1 MVGKIILLCK
11 RDHVGVIVIF
21 QCNAI
26 QQREVNVHIVHI
38 LNMWDICRRNRKGAA
53 GGIQSSVTQSQE
65 TMAAGLVT
73 EPERVSPSP
82 TAVICIPPSPDLG
95 TYPSSDV
102 DDVYI
107 LSLRYVISANS
118 DTYSLLCGP

>member
-1 MVGKIILLCK
+1 MIL
-11 RDHVGVIVIF
+11 

-26 QQREVNVHIVHI
+26 QQHEVNVRIVHI
-38 LNMWDICRRNRKGAA
+38 LNIWDICRRNRKGAA

-95 TYPSSDV
+95 TCVSTMYTPVTRSRYVRHNCVYPL
-102 DDVYI
+102 I
-107 LSLRYVISANS
+107 LS
-118 DTYSLLCGP
+118 TYEVHSGFTGT

>member
-1 MVGKIILLCK
+1 M
-11 RDHVGVIVIF
+11 IF

-26 QQREVNVHIVHI
+26 QQREVNVHIVNI
-38 LNMWDICRRNRKGAA
+38 LDISRRNRKGAA

-95 TYPSSDV
+95 TYVSTMYTPSPRS
-102 DDVYI
+102 
-107 LSLRYVISANS
+107 RYMHH
-118 DTYSLLCGP
+118 Y